1 MATTNSCSLELPE
14 NQFVHCTTCEDFDL
28 CQPCFARDIHGH
40 HPKHGFVP
48 AVPGTLMPDH
58 ITVKMAPGRNQM
70 HHAICDGCDKVV
82 SPSTRFAPL
91 IYPLTLPSTS
101 PVFATSAST
110 APTGTIAQTAS
121 AARTLCTRATAS
133 LPSTSHCPTSRH
145 ARLFSRYI
153 WASAVMDLFAR

>member
-70 HHAICDGCDKVV
+70 HHAICDGCDKV
-82 SPSTRFAPL
+82 SQPEH
-91 IYPLTLPSTS
+91 TL
-101 PVFATSAST
+101 
-110 APTGTIAQTAS
+110 
-121 AARTLCTRATAS
+121 RTLD
-133 LPSTSHCPTSRH
+133 LPTNTPQYITGVRHKCLDCPDWDYCANCISSAHLRRVGEISMPSWSSSRK
-145 ARLFSRYI
+145 A
-153 WASAVMDLFAR
+153 